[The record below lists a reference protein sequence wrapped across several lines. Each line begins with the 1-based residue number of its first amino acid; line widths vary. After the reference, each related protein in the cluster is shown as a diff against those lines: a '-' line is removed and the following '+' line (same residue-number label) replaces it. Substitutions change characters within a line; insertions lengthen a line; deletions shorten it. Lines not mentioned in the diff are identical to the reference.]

1 MPQHLQQLDVTTG
14 KVSRTAAVAV
24 NDVSLKAD
32 IALILVLVLVLIPTI
47 SGVAAII

>member
-1 MPQHLQQLDVTTG
+1 MSQHLQQLDVAKG
-14 KVSRTAAVAV
+14 KAFRAAAVAV
-24 NDVSLKAD
+24 NDVSLKAN